1 MRETISAE
9 HPPESECC
17 KGIAGTAD
25 GKQSCLIGSAM
36 GSIAASR
43 GSTPAFATANGGPT
57 GSVSLV
63 ELLEE
68 DLWLRLSDVKLSEK
82 SAKLS
87 SIDPKGS
94 SARANALPRRD
105 RLVMTAPPTP
115 SPMQLA
121 AAGASAPGASAP
133 GEAAGGGVT
142 SRLEIRSPPRQ
153 SIRLSTCS
161 VDMTGP
167 CCSPLAQ
174 ASAGQVGG

>member
-1 MRETISAE
+1 MREPISAE

-17 KGIAGTAD
+17 KGMAGTAD

-43 GSTPAFATANGGPT
+43 GNTPTFATANGGPT

-63 ELLEE
+63 ELLED
-68 DLWLRLSDVKLSEK
+68 DLWLRLSDVRLSEK

-87 SIDPKGS
+87 SIDPNGS

-115 SPMQLA
+115 SPIQLA
-121 AAGASAPGASAP
+121 AAGASAPGD
-133 GEAAGGGVT
+133 AAGGGVT

-153 SIRLSTCS
+153 SMRLSTCS

-167 CCSPLAQ
+167 CCSPLAH